1 MSTTNPDQPETQ
13 PSPRKRG
20 APNGNRNAVKHGFYS
35 RAFTTQEIDDIDEE
49 KPLNL
54 TDEINLVRIFM
65 RRVITS
71 FDNSNATQQDL
82 LDTFRAICVG
92 NMTLTRLIRIQLLPA
107 MEKHLGN
114 SIEEFIKQ
122 VLIEVQSNTYPQTE
136 GEANNFLSEP
146 YLPTTTDENPTL
158 PNE

>member
-1 MSTTNPDQPETQ
+1 
-13 PSPRKRG
+13 
-20 APNGNRNAVKHGFYS
+20 
-35 RAFTTQEIDDIDEE
+35 
-49 KPLNL
+49 
-54 TDEINLVRIFM
+54 
-65 RRVITS
+65 
-71 FDNSNATQQDL
+71 
-82 LDTFRAICVG
+82 
-92 NMTLTRLIRIQLLPA
+92 

-122 VLIEVQSNTYPQTE
+122 VLIEVQSNTYRQTE